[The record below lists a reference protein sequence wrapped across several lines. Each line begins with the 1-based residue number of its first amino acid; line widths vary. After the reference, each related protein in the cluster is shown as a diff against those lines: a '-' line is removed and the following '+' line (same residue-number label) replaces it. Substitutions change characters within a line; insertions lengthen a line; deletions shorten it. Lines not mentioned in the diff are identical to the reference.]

1 MSHTVATARKKKAKP
16 VLTAPQPPAHCS
28 GNTEDREHR
37 IAVAAYYRAERRGF
51 LGGDPVVDWLEAE
64 AEVDARLNS
73 ELH

>member
-1 MSHTVATARKKKAKP
+1 MSRPAAHHPKKNVPASVA
-16 VLTAPQPPAHCS
+16 APHAPAHCS
-28 GNTEDREHR
+28 GNAEDREHR

-51 LGGDPVVDWLEAE
+51 AGGDPVVDWLEAE

>member
-1 MSHTVATARKKKAKP
+1 MSRTATATTKKKAKP
-16 VLTAPQPPAHCS
+16 SVAAPLPPAHCS

-51 LGGDPVVDWLEAE
+51 QGGDPVVDWLEAE